1 MAHARKLDPH
11 TSHEA
16 ANSVRNE
23 TRTQSVIMSIL
34 SFPMTDEELVKHYQA
49 LSDMDAEIV
58 PRASQSGIR
67 SRRHELALLG
77 KVVPVGYKKTAAK
90 RSAIVWSVA

>member
-16 ANSVRNE
+16 ADSVRNE

-34 SFPMTDEELVKHYQA
+34 SFPMTDEELVKHYLA
-49 LSDMDAEIV
+49 LNSMDADIV
-58 PRASQSGIR
+58 PLASPSGIR